1 MMPPLD
7 LDAYNDWRR
16 EHPTRPLPRDIEE
29 QIVAEVMRL
38 RDAECLADA
47 RVAEMHDAA
56 MLRERADVVTWLR
69 AEAEAAAQTYTVQAG
84 EWASRVDN
92 MADKIERGEH
102 RKGEP

>member
-1 MMPPLD
+1 MTPFD

-29 QIVAEVMRL
+29 QIVAEVTRL

-56 MLRERADVVTWLR
+56 MLRERDAVVTWLR
-69 AEAEAAAQTYTVQAG
+69 KVDYPCCHGCNDELAA
-84 EWASRVDN
+84 D
-92 MADKIERGEH
+92 IERGEH

>member
-1 MMPPLD
+1 MTPPFD

-29 QIVAEVMRL
+29 QIVAEVTRL

-56 MLRERADVVTWLR
+56 MLRERTAVVTWLR
-69 AEAEAAAQTYTVQAG
+69 TLDDRWGLGASVCGAAA
-84 EWASRVDN
+84 D
-92 MADKIERGEH
+92 DIECGEH
-102 RKGEP
+102 RKKEEP